1 MSESSK
7 SRSKQPEM
15 DAHGSPAATEAQD
28 DEKLTFWE
36 FIRESEA
43 PEKAQGATDEETS
56 DANDEHKTGDDTAG
70 SKMRSMQ
77 S

>member
-1 MSESSK
+1 MPESLK
-7 SRSKQPEM
+7 SRSKQPESA
-15 DAHGSPAATEAQD
+15 AHGSPAATEAQD

-43 PEKAQGATDEETS
+43 PENAQDANDDETS
-56 DANDEHKTGDDTAG
+56 HANDEHKNGDDTAG